1 MKKGTIA
8 FLTLILF
15 IITIFIGQQ
24 YYNASVVKTTFNEIL
39 LISSNISE
47 KLVDNFFSKDEKLK
61 KDAQNKIKKIV
72 LKDLGYDNWLDYID
86 YIEVK
91 IYPADVIDNEEE
103 DLIIA
108 INISKDLGVIGI
120 YKKHN
125 DIYVYVDKIENL
137 AYINKINTL
146 RYKPKN
152 LIFIIVEEELE
163 ENIGAFFYDKYT
175 RIFTKRNSSYEEV
188 FRFST
193 NYEGYFYEKWT
204 KPKLKNPKW
213 FKLIEYGIIEQ
224 ITDENLDLHIKAS
237 KIIQIFESEEA
248 NIDSI
253 PEKFILINEKNL
265 ELDYFWS
272 DKYKYFIQGEG
283 ITKSNE
289 IVGIIESSD
298 QFADYYL
305 NLSNKYYKIIDK
317 NGKIKYI
324 NSNNL
329 KLLNLK

>member
-1 MKKGTIA
+1 MKKGIVS
-8 FLTLILF
+8 FLILILV
-15 IITIFIGQQ
+15 IIAIFIGQQ
-24 YYNASVVKTTFNEIL
+24 YYNASLVKTTFNEII
-39 LISSNISE
+39 LINNNISE
-47 KLVDNFFSKDEKLK
+47 KLVENFFSKDEKLK
-61 KDAQNKIKKIV
+61 RDAQNKIKKIV

-91 IYPADVIDNEEE
+91 IYPADVVDNEEE

-108 INISKDLGVIGI
+108 LNISKDLGVIGI

-125 DIYVYVDKIENL
+125 DGYVYVDKIENL
-137 AYINKINTL
+137 AYIDKVNTIK
-146 RYKPKN
+146 YKPKN
-152 LIFIIVEEELE
+152 MIFIIVDEELE

-175 RIFTKRNSSYEEV
+175 RIFTQRNGSYEEV

-193 NYEGYFYEKWT
+193 NFEGYFYEKWT

-213 FKLIEYGIIEQ
+213 YKLIEYGTIEQ

-237 KIIQIFESEEA
+237 KIIQVYESKEA
-248 NIDSI
+248 NVDSI
-253 PEKFILINEKNL
+253 PEKFILIKEKKL

-283 ITKSNE
+283 ITKDNE
-289 IVGIIESSD
+289 VVGIIESSD

-305 NLSNKYYKIIDK
+305 GLSDKYYKIIDK

-324 NSNNL
+324 NSKNL
-329 KLLNLK
+329 RLINFE

>member
-1 MKKGTIA
+1 MKRGIVT

-15 IITIFIGQQ
+15 IIITFVGQQ
-24 YYNASVVKTTFNEIL
+24 YYNASIVKTTFDEIF
-39 LISSNISE
+39 LINSSISE
-47 KLVDNFFSKDEKLK
+47 KLIDNFFSKDEKLK

-72 LKDLGYDNWLDYID
+72 LKDLGYENWLDYID
-86 YIEVK
+86 YIEIK
-91 IYPADVIDNEEE
+91 IYPADVIDNEKE

-120 YKKHN
+120 YKKYN

-175 RIFTKRNSSYEEV
+175 RIFTKRNNSYEEV

-204 KPKLKNPKW
+204 KPKLKKPKW

-224 ITDENLDLHIKAS
+224 ITDENLNLHIKAS
-237 KIIQIFESEEA
+237 KIIQIFESEKT

-265 ELDYFWS
+265 DLDYFWS

-283 ITKSNE
+283 ITKNNE